1 MAARRALSLIAI
13 LALPAASLAGTPP
26 PGFVDRTVAD
36 AISFPTGAAYEP
48 GTGRLWVLE
57 KGGFSIPVLNPRVL
71 VVDRTTHEVGT
82 ALSLGC
88 VDAQG
93 ERGLLGIAFS
103 PDYLSGPGSRWVYL
117 YYTRWFTDTGG
128 CSFPGYPAGSRNR
141 VSRFLESG
149 GTLSGEQ
156 VLFDGPL
163 LTFATNHNGGTVRF
177 APDGTLFFSMGDNGT
192 ATAPNPLARD
202 LTDPRGKLLRIR
214 ADGTVPEDNPF
225 VGQGG
230 RLPQIWAWGLRNPF
244 RFSIDPASGVPFIGD
259 VGDSTWEEIDVGSP
273 GADYG
278 YPCFEGPSPFVGCNP
293 VPPPTAPALYYGRQT
308 GSTVVAGPVYRA
320 AGFPVSHRGRF
331 YFGDFGSGW
340 IRSARVDAGNALSD
354 MQVFVPDAGSVV
366 DLLVSPEGCLSY
378 VLLGG
383 SVHEV
388 CFVGG
393 DADLDGDGL
402 SPNLGDCDD
411 TRASTFPGA
420 PDICDGLDND
430 CSGTPDD
437 DTCDRYETSGDGRV
451 DGVELSWIGRAFG
464 ACSADPSAEWWFA
477 ADYDLDGCIEGDDL
491 AVLGAVWAC
500 SGSAPICP

>member
-1 MAARRALSLIAI
+1 MTARRALVLIAI
-13 LALPAASLAGTPP
+13 LVLPAASLAGTPP
-26 PGFVDRTVAD
+26 AGFVDSTVAD

-57 KGGFSIPVLNPRVL
+57 KGGFSIPVLPPRVL
-71 VVDRTTHEVGT
+71 VVDRVTHEVGT
-82 ALSLGC
+82 ALSVGC

-156 VLFDGPL
+156 VLFDGPP

-177 APDGTLFFSMGDNGT
+177 APDGTLFFSMGDNNTGFD
-192 ATAPNPLARD
+192 ANPLARN

-230 RLPQIWAWGLRNPF
+230 RLPQIWAWGLRNPY

-259 VGDSTWEEIDVGSP
+259 VGDSTWEEIDIGIP

-278 YPCFEGPSPFVGCNP
+278 YPCFEGPSPLVGCNP
-293 VPPPTAPALYYGRQT
+293 VPAPTAPALYYGRQT

-320 AGFPVSHRGRF
+320 AGFPASQRDRF

-354 MQVFVPDAGSVV
+354 VQTFVPDAGSVV
-366 DLLVSPEGCLSY
+366 DLLVSPEGCLTY
-378 VLLGG
+378 VVLGG

-388 CFVGG
+388 CFTGG
-393 DADLDGDGL
+393 DADFDGDGV
-402 SPNLGDCDD
+402 SPNQGDCDD
-411 TRASTFPGA
+411 SRASTFPGA
-420 PDICDGLDND
+420 PDICDGLDNG
-430 CSGTPDD
+430 CNGTPDD

-464 ACSADPSAEWWFA
+464 ACSADPAAEWWFA
-477 ADYDLDGCIEGDDL
+477 ADYDRDGCIEGDDL